1 MDITHCLQ
9 QPGLKNKSGVVCS
22 GGLRRYVKDMGK
34 LAITFNCHGIFMEVH
49 DDPDKA
55 LCDGPT
61 QFHLS
66 MVEDLLRY
74 FYNFLFKNN
83 TDNNIKYIYEMSSK
97 TIFFS
102 DFYKICNLDK
112 NINIFNNNSI
122 SIDGHYIIKFLK
134 DNNITINIKYI
145 NFLITFYSLRS
156 RLKRSRLK

>member
-66 MVEDLLRY
+66 MVEDLLSY
-74 FYNFLFKNN
+74 FYTLH
-83 TDNNIKYIYEMSSK
+83 
-97 TIFFS
+97 
-102 DFYKICNLDK
+102 
-112 NINIFNNNSI
+112 NSI
-122 SIDGHYIIKFLK
+122 KGIDFTPLK
-134 DNNITINIKYI
+134 KVTCFIPT
-145 NFLITFYSLRS
+145 
-156 RLKRSRLK
+156 RLKSTRLPEKLIKKNR